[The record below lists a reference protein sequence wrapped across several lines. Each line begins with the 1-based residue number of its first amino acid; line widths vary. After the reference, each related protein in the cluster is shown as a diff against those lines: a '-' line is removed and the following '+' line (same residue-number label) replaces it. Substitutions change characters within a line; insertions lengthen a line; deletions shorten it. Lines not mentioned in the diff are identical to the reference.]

1 VDAEAEQPRGRVK
14 GVAEVAAVRAAFL
27 PPSPSA
33 CVEDRFITGRLANKS
48 FVPAL
53 NPTARFGVEAH
64 TAASI
69 RRAQPQLSPTASWRL
84 GPMATHLRARAST
97 PLVASRLIYAASG
110 KPHVRLRKGQP
121 RDTFTIQQVRSN
133 AVHPTNF
140 TL

>member
-84 GPMATHLRARAST
+84 GPMATPNA
-97 PLVASRLIYAASG
+97 AASHQ
-110 KPHVRLRKGQP
+110 KYPSPPCPSCTSTLMRLDHIHVRP
-121 RDTFTIQQVRSN
+121 
-133 AVHPTNF
+133 
-140 TL
+140 